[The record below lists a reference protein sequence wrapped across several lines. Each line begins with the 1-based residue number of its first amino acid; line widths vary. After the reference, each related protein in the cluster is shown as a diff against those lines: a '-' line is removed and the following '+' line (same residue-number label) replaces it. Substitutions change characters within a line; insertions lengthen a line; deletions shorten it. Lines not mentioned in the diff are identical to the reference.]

1 MLKTRRL
8 LDANINRAR
17 EGLRV
22 LEDICRFILDD
33 IQLTEQLKNI
43 RHSLKDLVDIPDA
56 LLVDS
61 RGSDEDVAR
70 ERPVPR
76 RADWR
81 GIVTANA
88 KRAAEALRVLEEF
101 SARGSEIKDQRY
113 KVYDLEKI
121 ILQKVRLAR
130 PFDHDVYV
138 ISADPET
145 LITAVQNG
153 SRIVQLRDKE
163 GDQETIYQKLLQVKK
178 LKDKYDFVLIVN
190 DYPELVARADI
201 DGVHVGQDT
210 DPAAVRKII
219 GADKIIGWTTHNI
232 AQAQRAAELKV
243 NYISAGPIWATPT
256 KPGRLPVGL
265 EYIREVAAQTDL
277 PFVAIGGIDLKN
289 VREVL
294 AAGADTIGVVRSAG
308 DVVKHLHQIKTACDI
323 QM

>member
-1 MLKTRRL
+1 MLKNRRL

-56 LLVDS
+56 LLVAS

-70 ERPVPR
+70 ERPVPK

-121 ILQKVRLAR
+121 IMQKVRLAR
-130 PFDHDVYV
+130 PFDNDVYV

-145 LITAVQNG
+145 LITAIRNG

-163 GDQETIYQKLLQVKK
+163 SDQETIYQKLLQVKK

-190 DYPELVARADI
+190 DYPELALRADT
-201 DGVHVGQDT
+201 DGVHIGQDT
-210 DPAAVRKII
+210 DPATVRKII
-219 GADKIIGWTTHNI
+219 GADKILGWTTHNI
-232 AQAQRAAELKV
+232 TQAKKAAELKV
-243 NYISAGPIWATPT
+243 NYISAGPVWSTPT
-256 KPGRLPVGL
+256 KPGRPPVGL
-265 EYIREVAAQTDL
+265 EYVREVAAQTGL
-277 PFVAIGGIDLKN
+277 PFVAIGGIDLRN

-294 AAGADTIGVVRSAG
+294 AAGTDTIGIVRSAE
-308 DVVKHLHQIKTACDI
+308 QTAEYLRI
-323 QM
+323 LRNGIIP